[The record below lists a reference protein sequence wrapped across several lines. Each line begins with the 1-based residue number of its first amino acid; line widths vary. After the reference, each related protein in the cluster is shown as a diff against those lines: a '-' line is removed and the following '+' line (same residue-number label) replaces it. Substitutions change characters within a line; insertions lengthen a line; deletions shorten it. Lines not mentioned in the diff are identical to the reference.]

1 MIAAALRRLALVKH
15 LRTKL
20 TVLYAGLFG
29 VTLILISAAVYSA
42 VSGAAQRQVRDEL
55 TASGTVFDRVWS
67 LRTEQLRQGAALLS
81 RDFGFRAAVA
91 TGDRAT
97 IVSAMENLRGRF
109 GIDLAFIVG
118 VDGKIAAADNT
129 KLAPHADTLLRALY
143 NSEAPAGIY
152 VLDGTP
158 YQMVATPIMSPDLIG
173 WVVFAARLDNTEMSA
188 LERLAAIPLDANV
201 ARRGASG
208 WVLSSAVAQGDQGDL
223 NRFMDRA
230 LAEKVRAPRS
240 LKTNA
245 GAAIGLVKPLAS
257 LTGKDGAALLLTYPM
272 SRAMA
277 PYQPLLATIGVT
289 GLLGLVLVMLGSWSL
304 ARSVTRPVS
313 ALDQAVG
320 RLQRGEDGHVA
331 VESQDE
337 IGRLAES
344 FNLMATE
351 IRERERRITHLALH
365 DADTGL
371 GNRLSLERAIGDL
384 TAEFGPNLFVAVLG
398 VDRFDH
404 LRGAIGYALSAQI
417 VREVGERLAGLQPRG
432 AVARLSTDSLGLV
445 FAASGAA
452 EAEALILRLL
462 TDLEQPLQIRGD
474 AIDVALTVGLA
485 ARSTGEDGA
494 GVIERA
500 TIGLDQARSGKRKVA
515 FFDAEAYGD
524 PSSNLALMSGML
536 WAIRSGGIELFH
548 QPKFDLRSRSVNAVE
563 GLVRWR
569 HPTRGMLRPD
579 LFIPMAEET
588 GHIRTLTDWVLRQ
601 AIADQAAMQRLGHEM
616 EVSVNISGRLLG
628 DRDFADFVDRTLKTA
643 VGQICFEITETAVIA
658 NPDLALEL
666 LDRFRDAGVTI
677 SIDDFGSG
685 LSSLAY
691 LKQIRGHELK
701 IDKSLITD
709 VGESQRDALIV
720 RSTIDLAHSLGLK
733 VTAEGVEDATTFQ
746 LLAAMG
752 CDAIQGYLIAKPQP
766 LNELLVFLRE
776 DGGSKRSFG

>member
-1 MIAAALRRLALVKH
+1 MIGAALGRLGNVKH

-42 VSGAAQRQVRDEL
+42 VSNAAQRQVRDEL

-67 LRTEQLRQGAALLS
+67 IRSDQLKQNAALLS
-81 RDFGFRAAVA
+81 RDFGFREAVA
-91 TGDRAT
+91 TGDQAT
-97 IVSAMENLRGRF
+97 IVSAMENLRGRL

-118 VDGKIAAADNT
+118 VDGRIAASDT
-129 KLAPHADTLLRALY
+129 TRLSPHAGRLLKAL
-143 NSEAPAGIY
+143 NDSEGLAGVY
-152 VLDGTP
+152 LLDDKP
-158 YQMVATPIMSPDLIG
+158 YQMIATPIMSPDLIG
-173 WVVFAARLDNTEMSA
+173 WVVFAAKLDDQEMSA
-188 LERLAAIPLDANV
+188 LERLAAIPLDASV
-201 ARRGASG
+201 AHKAGGR
-208 WVLSSAVAQGDQGDL
+208 WVLSSAATGGEPGRLSQ
-223 NRFMDRA
+223 FMNQA
-230 LAEKVRAPRS
+230 LADKVRAPRALS
-240 LKTNA
+240 TPA
-245 GAAIGLVKPLAS
+245 GEAIALVKPLPS
-257 LTGKDGAALLLTYPM
+257 ITGNDSAALLLTYPM
-272 SRAMA
+272 SRALA
-277 PYQPLLATIGVT
+277 PYRPLLITIGLT
-289 GLLGLVLVMLGSWSL
+289 GLAGLVLVILGSWSL

-320 RLQRGEDGHVA
+320 RLQRGEDGGVA
-331 VESQDE
+331 VESHDE

-365 DADTGL
+365 DAETGL
-371 GNRLSLERAIGDL
+371 PNRLSLERAIGEMAPRLGSD
-384 TAEFGPNLFVAVLG
+384 LFVAVLG
-398 VDRFDH
+398 VDRFAH
-404 LRGAIGYALSAQI
+404 VRGAIGYALAADLI
-417 VREVGERLAGLQPRG
+417 REIGERLAGLQPGG
-432 AVARLSTDSLGLV
+432 AVARLSTDVLGLV
-445 FAASGAA
+445 FQAEDEAAA
-452 EAEALILRLL
+452 EVLILRLL
-462 TDLEQPLQIRGD
+462 ADLEQPVQVGGD

-485 ARSTGEDGA
+485 AAPGGEGGDDA
-494 GVIERA
+494 IERA
-500 TIGLDQARSGKRKVA
+500 NIGFDQARTSKRKVS

-524 PSSNLALMSGML
+524 PSSNLTLMSGML

-569 HPTRGMLRPD
+569 HPTRGILRPD

-601 AIADQAAMQRLGHEM
+601 AVADQIAMKRAGHEM

-628 DRDFADFVDRTLKTA
+628 DRDFADFVDRTVVGA
-643 VGQICFEITETAVIA
+643 VGQLCFEITETAVIE
-658 NPDLALEL
+658 NPDMALEI
-666 LDRFRDAGVTI
+666 LDRFRNAGVSI

-709 VGESQRDALIV
+709 VTESQRDALIV

-733 VTAEGVEDATTFQ
+733 VTAEGVETANAFQ
-746 LLAAMG
+746 MLAAMG
-752 CDAIQGYLIAKPQP
+752 CDSIQGYLIAKPQP
-766 LNELLVFLRE
+766 LNELLIFLRE
-776 DGGSKRSFG
+776 DGAKSSYG

>member
-42 VSGAAQRQVRDEL
+42 VSGAAQRQVRSEL

-81 RDFGFRAAVA
+81 RDFGFREAVA

-118 VDGKIAAADNT
+118 VDGKIAAADGAR
-129 KLAPHADTLLRALY
+129 LAPHAGALLQAL
-143 NSEAPAGIY
+143 NESEAPAGIY

-158 YQMVATPIMSPDLIG
+158 YQMIATPIMSPDLIG
-173 WVVFAARLDNTEMSA
+173 WVVFAARLDNGEMSA
-188 LERLAAIPLDANV
+188 LEHLAAIPLDANV
-201 ARRGASG
+201 AHRVGAG
-208 WVLSSAVAQGDQGDL
+208 WMLSSTLARGDQDDL
-223 NRFMDRA
+223 NRFMDSA
-230 LAEKVRAPRS
+230 LTEKVRAPRL
-240 LKTNA
+240 LKTTA
-245 GAAIGLVKPLAS
+245 GPAIGLVKPLAS
-257 LTGKDGAALLLTYPM
+257 LTGKDAAALLLTYPM
-272 SRAMA
+272 SRALA
-277 PYQPLLATIGVT
+277 PYQPLLATIGIT
-289 GLLGLVLVMLGSWSL
+289 GLLGLILVILGSWSL

-313 ALDQAVG
+313 ALDEAVG
-320 RLQRGEDGHVA
+320 RLQRGEDGLVA

-344 FNLMATE
+344 FNRMATE

-384 TAEFGPNLFVAVLG
+384 SAEFGPHLYVAVLG

-404 LRGAIGYALSAQI
+404 VRGAIGYALSAQI

-432 AVARLSTDSLGLV
+432 AVARLSTDTLGLA
-445 FAASGAA
+445 FAAPDAV
-452 EAEALILRLL
+452 EAEALIAGLL
-462 TDLEQPLQIRGD
+462 AELEQPLQIRGD
-474 AIDVALTVGLA
+474 AIDVALTIGVA
-485 ARSTGEDGA
+485 ARTADEDGGA
-494 GVIERA
+494 LIEHA
-500 TIGLDQARSGKRKVA
+500 TIGLDQARNARRKVA

-569 HPTRGMLRPD
+569 HPVRGLLRPD

-601 AIADQAAMQRLGHEM
+601 AIADQAALQRQGHDV

-643 VGQICFEITETAVIA
+643 VGQICFEITETAVIE

-666 LDRFRDAGVTI
+666 LDRFRDAGATI

-691 LKQIRGHELK
+691 LKRIRGQELK

-709 VGESQRDALIV
+709 VTESQRDALIV

-733 VTAEGVEDATTFQ
+733 VTAEGVETANAFQ

-752 CDAIQGYLIAKPQP
+752 CDSIQGYLIAKPLP
-766 LNELLVFLRE
+766 LNELLIFLRE
-776 DGGSKRSFG
+776 DGAKRSYG